1 MVIMES
7 NILVTANDDEL
18 HLWSINEAKKIKV
31 VKISED
37 EKFSLVRNLALSQ
50 QSHPHQTRQQR
61 QSAIV
66 CDYGVHLCLIHFPQI
81 KKFD

>member
-7 NILVTANDDEL
+7 NILVTANEDEL

-37 EKFSLVRNLALSQ
+37 DKFWLVRNLALSQ
-50 QSHPHQTRQQR
+50 QSQ

-66 CDYGVHLCLIHFPQI
+66 CDYGAHLVLIHFPKI

>member
-1 MVIMES
+1 MAIMES
-7 NILVTANDDEL
+7 NILVTANHNEL

-31 VKISED
+31 VQISED
-37 EKFSLVRNLALSQ
+37 KLSLIRNLALTQGLQAHQ
-50 QSHPHQTRQQR
+50 QSR

-66 CDYGVHLCLIHFPQI
+66 CDYGLHLCLIHFPQI